1 MSLVDVKY
9 FWEVYILYLNEI
21 LKLESFV
28 IIMHVAFMM
37 INWDYIEFILLVL
50 KVFLTPFEMMQWRQ
64 KWFKNS
70 ETLKEMVTSYRA

>member
-37 INWDYIEFILLVL
+37 IN
-50 KVFLTPFEMMQWRQ
+50 
-64 KWFKNS
+64 
-70 ETLKEMVTSYRA
+70 